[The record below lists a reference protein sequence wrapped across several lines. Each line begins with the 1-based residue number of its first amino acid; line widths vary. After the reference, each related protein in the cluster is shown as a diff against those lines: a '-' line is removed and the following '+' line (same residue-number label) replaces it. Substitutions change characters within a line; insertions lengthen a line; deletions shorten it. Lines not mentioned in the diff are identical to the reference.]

1 MAGKLA
7 LGDVISFFLVVIIF
21 IHLLSYTEAA
31 KEGPYDYYIFAAKW
45 PVTKCNTQALIDK
58 KIKCQ
63 WPILGNFTIHG
74 IFLMYEPDDV
84 VPSYLTNS
92 GCTNVTPMMSD
103 DITRV
108 RLTSILADMMKYWPN
123 IVYYHDEEACERFWK
138 YEWEQHGM
146 CFDKPNTPLY
156 FFKTA
161 LRKIYPDGKWY
172 KGSAIREAIS
182 KAVGKQPTIHCNKDN
197 EGRLQF
203 DEIWLC
209 FHRNGTAMSCEKEFD
224 NCPNIEQ
231 RGIKFPGP
239 FIVGGK

>member
-1 MAGKLA
+1 MGGFSTIKRSLKCI
-7 LGDVISFFLVVIIF
+7 GQ
-21 IHLLSYTEAA
+21 
-31 KEGPYDYYIFAAKW
+31 YYEYW
-45 PVTKCNTQALIDK
+45 V
-58 KIKCQ
+58 
-63 WPILGNFTIHG
+63 
-74 IFLMYEPDDV
+74 
-84 VPSYLTNS
+84 
-92 GCTNVTPMMSD
+92 
-103 DITRV
+103 RV

-161 LRKIYPDGKWY
+161 LRIINQYHFRNILKKGKIYPDGKWY